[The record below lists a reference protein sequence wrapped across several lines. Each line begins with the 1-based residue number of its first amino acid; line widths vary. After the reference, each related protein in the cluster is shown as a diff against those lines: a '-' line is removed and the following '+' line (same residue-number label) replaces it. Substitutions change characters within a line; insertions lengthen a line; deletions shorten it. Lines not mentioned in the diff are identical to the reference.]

1 MKNLKIYAAL
11 IIMVMISCTDHIIAQ
26 AKSKNDVPENIIAE
40 FTAKYP
46 NAKVKSWNTSNDGYI
61 VKAKENGSKF
71 YVTFDK
77 NGQWVQ
83 TTTQVSWSWQ
93 LPAEVRASLKESK
106 YAAWRIDKIKKVET
120 PAGNFYQVLVDNLNL
135 QIDADH
141 MGFTENLVLN
151 FQPGGELSGSKSISS
166 ALLF

>member
-1 MKNLKIYAAL
+1 ML
-11 IIMVMISCTDHIIAQ
+11 MIFCANNIVAQ
-26 AKSKNDVPENIIAE
+26 ASGAKSKNDVPENVIAA

-46 NAKVKSWNTSNDGYI
+46 KAEVKNWNITNDGYI
-61 VKAKENGSKF
+61 AKAKENGSKF

-77 NGQWVQ
+77 NGRWVQ
-83 TTTQVSWSWQ
+83 TAAQISGSWN

-106 YAAWRIDKIKKVET
+106 YAAWRVDKIKKVET
-120 PAGNFYQVLVDNLNL
+120 AAGNCYQVLVDNLNL

-151 FQPGGELSGSKSISS
+151 FQPSGELSGTKSISS